1 MNDKSPNRRKG
12 FVIVEVIV
20 AMVLLAVAVTSLAA
34 LLTSISRSG
43 MVATGNAY
51 RNGVLMNEV
60 NRLEGLPFDSV
71 RVGSSSVVVS
81 ALPYPHTRAIQV
93 DSTATNIKVISVIIT
108 PSNGDTSR
116 THSASSEPRRK
127 PARPFAL
134 RAHHET
140 PWSSPRP
147 PRLHTRR
154 AIGRHGAVWDRG
166 RAFHEAAHDTG
177 PILRQARDG
186 ERSA

>member
-1 MNDKSPNRRKG
+1 MKISLRKPESPAHERNDNSPNRRKG

-81 ALPYPHTRAIQV
+81 ALPYPHTRAIRV

-108 PSNGDTSR
+108 PSNGRYKSDTLSFFR
-116 THSASSEPRRK
+116 TKAKTSKALCTTCAS
-127 PARPFAL
+127 
-134 RAHHET
+134 
-140 PWSSPRP
+140 
-147 PRLHTRR
+147 
-154 AIGRHGAVWDRG
+154 
-166 RAFHEAAHDTG
+166 
-177 PILRQARDG
+177 
-186 ERSA
+186 